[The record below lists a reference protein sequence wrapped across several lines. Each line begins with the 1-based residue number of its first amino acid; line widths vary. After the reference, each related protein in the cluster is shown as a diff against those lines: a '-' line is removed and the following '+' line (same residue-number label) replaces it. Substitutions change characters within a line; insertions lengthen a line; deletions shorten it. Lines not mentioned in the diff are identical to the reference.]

1 MHQFFQAPRVLV
13 FFIFFSI
20 ALHAQ
25 KIKQFSEDPTS
36 YSTELQGFFKDIERN
51 KELTEPLFSEFSGVW
66 LDMDF
71 WTPGERKAHVQV
83 SNNFLRKRIVDFV
96 DWHAFLKTVIHM
108 KNQEDE
114 KYLELWLNELAEI
127 ARRGTKRVISD
138 YLNAHY
144 QPIYEQAF
152 FDDGTILWKFD
163 GAFAFVFDEKGS
175 RFEFE
180 ELDIRGYLKEDST
193 AIEKTKGV
201 FFPKEGRFSGVG
213 GRVYWT
219 RAGLSADSAYADLN
233 NFEINV
239 TKNAFTADSVI
250 LYTLF
255 YFKEPIVGKYEER
268 MSSRA
273 NVENAGFPRFTSY
286 RSDLTLAEIVPDVDF
301 VGGAALVGR
310 RFFGTGNSKNRASLL
325 FKFEGQPIVRAS
337 SDQFWLRK
345 DMFAS
350 ESAVVAIRIDQDS
363 MFHPKA
369 SVRFFT
375 DRRTLSINRSDEGM
389 ARTPFSNSYHAMDM
403 FFESFTWRLDDPQFH
418 LGNLNMGTVTPVIF
432 ESQQYFRNERFQ
444 ELAGLD
450 NVNPLYKLKG
460 VGDMFNTREI
470 SLKDMAESLAMSQ
483 ENCHRFMMMMSIQGF
498 INYDME
504 TRDIVLKDKIWEY
517 TLNAEEKRD
526 FDVIR
531 FVSGLSS
538 GANASVSL
546 LSYDMEIRGINRIAL
561 SDSQQ
566 VFLFPQGGKIN
577 MHKGLNF
584 DFDGQI
590 VAGRFSF
597 WGNQFYFNYD
607 QFQINMATI
616 DSMRFKVESFIA
628 DPFGNRPL
636 VDVKN
641 VLQNINGEL
650 LIDKPNNKS
659 GKVSYTEYPIFRSGK
674 ESYVYYDRREIFG
687 GVYDRERFYIEL
699 EPFEI
704 DSLDNTSTQGLFFNG
719 VFSSAGIFPDLYQ
732 EIRVQDDYS
741 LGFVMNTP
749 GGGLPA
755 YGGKGKFN
763 NELRLDNRGLRGDG
777 EITYLESTAMGEKFL
792 FFPDSVNGLMN
803 HYEIKK
809 KAGKQG
815 HPHVMVTMADM
826 HWEPLNDVMYSRN
839 RETPFQMYD
848 DIGMRGRG
856 QLALAPS
863 GLTGKGRMD
872 FLDAQTDSKDYT
884 FTSKDFTS
892 PALDFRVK
900 ARPEGDWA
908 FQLKNA
914 RSDVN
919 FEKERGEFHLNDPAS
934 FFEFPINLYQAY
946 MDFAEWKIPEK
957 AVEVKKKGAIPS
969 SKMLSVHP
977 KQDSLQFVADRAK
990 FFLEPSMLEV
1000 FEANEIEV
1008 ADATIYPDTGY
1019 VVIDPGADMR
1029 VLNNSRVLATRTN
1042 KFHQFLSSSIKITGR
1057 YAYNGSGDYEYFDED
1072 QTPWMLHFEEIKVN
1086 RDKQTVGRAE
1096 VKEND
1101 GFFLSPFFA
1110 YYGRVDLTA
1119 PEQHLRFN
1127 GYTLIQQTCENIQTT
1142 WFRFNSVIDPM
1153 AIIIDLPAP
1162 DESAGKRLYNGIY
1175 ISNDSTSGYS
1185 AFLSKESDRAALAL
1199 LTATGVVTYD
1209 KDSYSYIITTRERL
1223 SDPTRTDNYLALNN
1237 KDCITTGKGEM
1248 SFGDRTGQVKLVG
1261 HGVIT
1266 HHLDDDLIEAEV
1278 AMILNFPFID
1288 DILKR
1293 MADDMAGESSFPGVS
1308 LAHEAYN
1315 MLLTSEMTPKELARY
1330 KDDIDLY
1337 GVPEKL
1343 PKALRNTMII
1353 NKMVLVWNKESN
1365 SFLSEGDIGVGS
1377 VLDEQVNKMVPGK
1390 VELARKRRGDELYVY
1405 FEIDSKT
1412 NYYYQYRRNLM
1423 QFYSSDKDVLRILTE
1438 ADPKKRSVSAKDG
1451 DPPFI
1456 INQTTRGRVNRF
1468 LTRTEEE

>member
-1 MHQFFQAPRVLV
+1 LVL
-13 FFIFFSI
+13 
-20 ALHAQ
+20 
-25 KIKQFSEDPTS
+25 
-36 YSTELQGFFKDIERN
+36 
-51 KELTEPLFSEFSGVW
+51 
-66 LDMDF
+66 
-71 WTPGERKAHVQV
+71 V
-83 SNNFLRKRIVDFV
+83 SNNFLRKRIVDFP
-96 DWHAFLKTVIHM
+96 DWKAFLRTVVHLKTM
-108 KNQEDE
+108 EDE
-114 KYLELWLNELAEI
+114 KFLEPWLIELADI
-127 ARRGTKRVISD
+127 ARRGTKRAISD

-144 QPIYEQAF
+144 QPIFEQSF
-152 FDDGTILWKFD
+152 FDDGTITWKYD
-163 GAFAFVFDEKGS
+163 GVFVFQMDEKGS

-180 ELDIRGYLKEDST
+180 KLDIYGYHKEDST
-193 AIEKTKGV
+193 TINETKGI
-201 FFPKEGRFSGVG
+201 FFPKESRFAAQG

-219 RAGLSADSAYADLN
+219 RAGLSEDSAYADLAT
-233 NFEINV
+233 FEINV
-239 TKNAFTADSVI
+239 NKNAFTADSAI

-255 YFKEPIVGKYEER
+255 YFKEPIMGKYEER
-268 MSSRA
+268 MSSRSSS
-273 NVENAGFPRFTSY
+273 ENANFPRFSSY
-286 RSDLTLAEIVPDVDF
+286 RKDLALPEIVPDVDF
-301 VGGAALVGR
+301 VGGASLIGR
-310 RFFGTGNSKNRASLL
+310 RFYGTGDAKNRANLL
-325 FKFEGQPIVRAS
+325 FKFDGQPIVRAS

-350 ESAVVAIRIDQDS
+350 EAAVVAIRIDQDS
-363 MFHPKA
+363 MYHPKS
-369 SVRFFT
+369 SVRYFV
-375 DRRTLSINRSDEGM
+375 DRRTLSINRSNEGM
-389 ARTPFSNSYHAMDM
+389 ARTPYTNSYHAMDM

-450 NVNPLYKLKG
+450 HVNPLYKLKG
-460 VGDMFNTREI
+460 VSEMFNTREI
-470 SLKDMAESLAMSQ
+470 ALKDMADALAMSQ

-498 INYDME
+498 VNYDME
-504 TRDIVLKDKIWEY
+504 TRDIQLRDKIWEY

-531 FVSGLSS
+531 FVSGLST

-616 DSMRFKVESFIA
+616 DSMRFKVESFTA
-628 DPFGNRPL
+628 DAFGNRPL
-636 VDVKN
+636 VNVKN

-659 GKVSYTEYPIFRSGK
+659 GKKSYSEYPIFRSGK
-674 ESYVYYDRREIFG
+674 ESYVYYDKKEIFG
-687 GVYDRERFYIEL
+687 GVYDRSRFYIEL

-741 LGFVMNTP
+741 LGFVTTTP

-755 YGGKGKFN
+755 YGGKGRFS

-777 EITYLESTAMGEKFL
+777 EISYLESKALGEKFL

-803 HYEIKK
+803 HYEIRKK
-809 KAGKQG
+809 DGKQG
-815 HPHVMVTMADM
+815 HPHVVVAMAEM
-826 HWEPLNDVMYSRN
+826 HWQPLNDVMFSHSRSN
-839 RETPFQMYD
+839 PFEMYD
-848 DIGMRGRG
+848 DIGMRGQG
-856 QLALAPS
+856 ELALAPS

-884 FTSKDFTS
+884 FRAKDFES
-892 PALDFRVK
+892 PALDFRVR
-900 ARPEGDWA
+900 ARPGSDWA

-914 RSDVN
+914 KSDIN

-934 FFEFPINLYQAY
+934 FFEFPINLYKAF
-946 MDFAEWKIPEK
+946 MDFAEWKIPQK

-990 FFLEPSMLEV
+990 FYLEPSMLEV

-1008 ADATIYPDTGY
+1008 ADATVYPDTGY

-1029 VLNNSRVLATRTN
+1029 VLENSKVLATRTN
-1042 KFHQFLSSSIKITGR
+1042 KFHQFLGSKIKITGR
-1057 YAYNGSGDYEYFDED
+1057 YNYSGSGDYEYFDED

-1086 RDKQTVGRAE
+1086 RDRQTVGRAE
-1096 VKEND
+1096 VKEED

-1110 YYGRVDLTA
+1110 YYGRVDLFA
-1119 PEQHLRFN
+1119 PDQHLRFN

-1142 WFRFNSVIDPM
+1142 WFKFNSVVDPM
-1153 AIIIDLPAP
+1153 NILIDLPAP
-1162 DESAGKRLYNGIY
+1162 DEAAGKRLFNGIY
-1175 ISNDSTSGYS
+1175 ISNDTTSGYS
-1185 AFLSKESDRAALAL
+1185 AFLSNDGNRANLAL
-1199 LTATGVVTYD
+1199 LTATGVVTYN
-1209 KDSYSYIITTRERL
+1209 KDLYSYIITTRERL
-1223 SDPTRTDNYLALNN
+1223 ADPTNNTDNYLALNN
-1237 KDCITTGKGEM
+1237 RDCITTGKGEM

-1261 HGVIT
+1261 HGIIT

-1278 AMILNFPFID
+1278 SMIVNFPFID

-1293 MADDMAGESSFPGVS
+1293 MADDMITESSFPGVS
-1308 LAHEAYN
+1308 LTHEPYN
-1315 MLLTSEMTPKELARY
+1315 MLLTKEMSAKDLQRY
-1330 KDDIDLY
+1330 RDDIGLY
-1337 GVPEKL
+1337 GVPDKL
-1343 PKALRNTMII
+1343 PRSLRNTMVI
-1353 NKMVLVWNKESN
+1353 NKMTLVWNKETN

-1377 VLDEQVNKMVPGK
+1377 VLDEQVNKMVPGI
-1390 VELARKRRGDELYVY
+1390 VELSRKRRGDELIFY
-1405 FEIDSKT
+1405 FEIDNKT

-1423 QFYSSDKDVLRILTE
+1423 QFYSSDKEALRILTE
-1438 ADPKKRSVSAKDG
+1438 TDPKKRSIAGKDG
-1451 DPPFI
+1451 EPPFV
-1456 INQTTRGRVNRF
+1456 INQTTKGRVNRF
-1468 LTRTEEE
+1468 LTRMEEEE